1 MVVLLVILAQITLEE
16 GHAWHENGFIE
27 QTLAHSQQNT
37 SVVLV
42 VGVKLVAKSGNFL
55 LVTLPVYVNGLKIN
69 LSRKRGWLNTPQK
82 TKHIYFFLKYEM
94 APIVS
99 SIKTGKT
106 LNQKLQLFET
116 FLPSID

>member
-27 QTLAHSQQNT
+27 QTLVHSQQNT
-37 SVVLV
+37 SVVLVV

-55 LVTLPVYVNGLKIN
+55 LVTLPVYVNGLKMN

-82 TKHIYFFLKYEM
+82 TKHIYFFLK
-94 APIVS
+94 I
-99 SIKTGKT
+99 
-106 LNQKLQLFET
+106 
-116 FLPSID
+116 

>member
-55 LVTLPVYVNGLKIN
+55 LVTLPYLYM
-69 LSRKRGWLNTPQK
+69 LT
-82 TKHIYFFLKYEM
+82 
-94 APIVS
+94 A
-99 SIKTGKT
+99 
-106 LNQKLQLFET
+106 
-116 FLPSID
+116 

>member
-55 LVTLPVYVNGLKIN
+55 LVTLPVYVTSLKIN
-69 LSRKRGWLNTPQK
+69 FKENKAYLL
-82 TKHIYFFLKYEM
+82 
-94 APIVS
+94 
-99 SIKTGKT
+99 
-106 LNQKLQLFET
+106 LFKNMK
-116 FLPSID
+116 